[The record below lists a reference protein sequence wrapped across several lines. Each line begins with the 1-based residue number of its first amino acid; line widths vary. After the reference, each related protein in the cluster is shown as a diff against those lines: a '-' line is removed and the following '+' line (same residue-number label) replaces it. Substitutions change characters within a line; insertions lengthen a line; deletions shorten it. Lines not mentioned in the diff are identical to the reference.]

1 MSVTIPVVLCGGSG
15 TRFWPA
21 STDEN
26 PKQFL
31 RIWQGSSL
39 FQITI
44 RRLVKACGVAPLVIC
59 NTLHETAVREQLAEI
74 GVAGST
80 ILLEP
85 ERRDSA
91 AAIAAAAAWVAR
103 SHGAEVP
110 LGVFPSDQLIRDEA
124 AFEAALAIAAAAA
137 GKGHLVTFGITP
149 DRPATEFGYIERA
162 APCPDQP
169 GAFRVARFHE
179 KPEFDAA
186 VGYLAAG
193 GFDWN
198 SGMFIF
204 TARTFEAEAAVH
216 MPAIQRAAAA
226 AVAGAKPGAHPGSFL
241 LDPAA
246 FGAAEKNSIDY
257 ALFERSAAVATV
269 PLDCGWCDLGNWQA
283 AHAELPKDG
292 AGNVLQGD
300 VRVKGCENSIVIAE
314 SLAVRVLGVSDVAV
328 VAGPAGV
335 LVARLDQAVRLKD
348 VL

>member
-1 MSVTIPVVLCGGSG
+1 MSVMIPVVLCGGSG

-39 FQITI
+39 FQITV
-44 RRLVKACGVAPLVIC
+44 RRLMKACGAAPLIIC

-74 GVAGST
+74 GLAGST

-91 AAIAAAAAWVAR
+91 AAIAAATAFVAR
-103 SHGAEVP
+103 VHGPGVP

-124 AFEAALAIAAAAA
+124 AFEAALALAAAAA

-162 APCPDQP
+162 APCADQP

-179 KPEFDAA
+179 KPKLDAA
-186 VGYLAAG
+186 VRYLAAG

-198 SGMFIF
+198 SGMFVF
-204 TARTFEAEAAVH
+204 TARAFEAEAAAH
-216 MPAIQRAAAA
+216 MPAIQRAAEA
-226 AVAGAKPGAHPGSFL
+226 AVAGATPGAQTGSFL

-246 FGAAEKNSIDY
+246 FGAAERTSIDY

-300 VRVKGCENSIVIAE
+300 VRVKDCENSIVITE
-314 SLAVRVLGVSDVAV
+314 SRPVRVLGVSDVAV
-328 VAGPAGV
+328 IAGAAGV
-335 LVARLDQAVRLKD
+335 LVTRLDQAVRLKD